1 MPVGPLCGLAGFDA
15 SAEGLRA
22 SMGCTVK
29 FLILKKNSLKATAVF
44 RIQQ

>member
-29 FLILKKNSLKATAVF
+29 FLNRNTNTHKAIITLPN
-44 RIQQ
+44 QQ